1 MYCVPC
7 LISQVPTWVMEVGPK
22 KFFCNVGF
30 KKKILAQEN
39 VLIFRTYVHVRIIWA
54 IKKCVVLRISQY
66 LAQFEVQKTF
76 TNEWSNRLC
85 DKHMWHMWHVTRHMW
100 HMWHVTR
107 HMWHMWHVTRHM
119 WHATHVTRHTD
130 FFSKTWSDSEVEMY
144 VRVNWQRMYVCTY
157 VHLNLHKTHNEI
169 QSKKLSFNVLTF
181 SWHYWERAKF

>member
-107 HMWHMWHVTRHM
+107 HMWHVTRHM
-119 WHATHVTRHTD
+119 YVTCDTTYVTCDTTYVTCDTTYVACDTCDTAHR
-130 FFSKTWSDSEVEMY
+130 FFFK
-144 VRVNWQRMYVCTY
+144 NLKWQRGRDVRTCELTTYVCMYLRTS
-157 VHLNLHKTHNEI
+157 
-169 QSKKLSFNVLTF
+169 QSS
-181 SWHYWERAKF
+181 